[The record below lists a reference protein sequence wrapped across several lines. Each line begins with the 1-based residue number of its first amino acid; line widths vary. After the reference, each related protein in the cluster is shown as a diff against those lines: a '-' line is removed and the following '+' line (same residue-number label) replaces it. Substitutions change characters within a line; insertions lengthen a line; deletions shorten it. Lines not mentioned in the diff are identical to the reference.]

1 MITLKTES
9 MSVFRKDPRKW
20 KKLIKSTHI
29 NDETIAVLTKLFL
42 KCDAAAIEYPY
53 YDNEYLSTFYL
64 FYSKKH
70 SSFPKECYRI
80 HLLRHGKYEGF
91 LTLRPTVG
99 VTKIGKTYLNPSLF
113 LEKDMFIIKNRYYA
127 HILGRE
133 FQIKAI
139 PWMKQDTDLAVCGH
153 VAVWIAAHVARL
165 GNEAKNNVLMGD
177 LIKAV
182 PQLNTRV
189 IPTST
194 INTRQMVKTLSE
206 FGFSPMNIQK
216 NLYEYR
222 IEEKHEMQT
231 FTNEMFAY
239 IESHIAPIIC
249 IGNSVHAVTAI
260 GHGKVDYSKLDGEF
274 KDKQIVYFADLIDSV
289 IVHDDAQ
296 QPYLKVNYKRNIN
309 AFQAD
314 SEITRERLPAYY
326 IEDFDGMIVPLR
338 ERIQYNFASLVLRVR
353 DYIVSKKLIHKREH
367 YVERIFIVSANE
379 LKESMYKEDVN
390 PIYKQILLSMNM
402 PLHVWCVDFA
412 TFDEYKEQ
420 KMSMRFIVDTTAC
433 NKETIPFLLIQT
445 KDGIRTFENKKC
457 HYYKAQIE
465 PYNIFRGNLE
475 RVEE

>member
-1 MITLKTES
+1 
-9 MSVFRKDPRKW
+9 
-20 KKLIKSTHI
+20 
-29 NDETIAVLTKLFL
+29 
-42 KCDAAAIEYPY
+42 
-53 YDNEYLSTFYL
+53 
-64 FYSKKH
+64 
-70 SSFPKECYRI
+70 
-80 HLLRHGKYEGF
+80 
-91 LTLRPTVG
+91 
-99 VTKIGKTYLNPSLF
+99 
-113 LEKDMFIIKNRYYA
+113 
-127 HILGRE
+127 
-133 FQIKAI
+133 
-139 PWMKQDTDLAVCGH
+139 
-153 VAVWIAAHVARL
+153 
-165 GNEAKNNVLMGD
+165 
-177 LIKAV
+177 
-182 PQLNTRV
+182 
-189 IPTST
+189 
-194 INTRQMVKTLSE
+194 
-206 FGFSPMNIQK
+206 MNIGLK
-216 NLYEYR
+216 K
-222 IEEKHEMQT
+222 KHEMQT